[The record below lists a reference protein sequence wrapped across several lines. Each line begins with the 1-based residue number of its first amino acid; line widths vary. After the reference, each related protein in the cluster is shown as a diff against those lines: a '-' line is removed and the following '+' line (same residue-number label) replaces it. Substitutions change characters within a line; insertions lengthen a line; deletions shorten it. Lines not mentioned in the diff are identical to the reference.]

1 MKARRATTGSRS
13 TTTRTPSTKRAGRTA
28 PRAGRRLGR
37 PLPQAEF
44 RERLLTIMDRKHHWA
59 WPVLMGPG
67 ISTRQ
72 LELHYQQEYH
82 VYVRDFPVLL
92 ARVHGQNPPSDVR
105 RMLAT
110 NIYEED
116 TGGLSFGKSHP
127 ELFHLMMAGLG
138 LDIEAFQRA
147 RLLAASAIYRKWLDK
162 ATAHRD
168 WVIGAATMAIFVEGS
183 VKDRKEILEP
193 SIPKTEDEIEAYVT
207 AHPLV
212 QHHGIARASMDLIR
226 AHQKVEAGHR
236 QDAYEMVVTHA
247 KTAAQQQSVLTSL
260 ATSLRLWTAYR
271 DAVAKVCG
279 LRRP

>member
-1 MKARRATTGSRS
+1 MKARRATTGSRT
-13 TTTRTPSTKRAGRTA
+13 TTTRKTATRSAGRTA
-28 PRAGRRLGR
+28 TRRSAR
-37 PLPQAEF
+37 PLSQPEF

-72 LELHYQQEYH
+72 LEIHYQQEYH

-92 ARVHGQNPPSDVR
+92 ARVHGQNPPPDVR
-105 RMLAT
+105 RMLAE

-127 ELFHLMMAGLG
+127 ELFHVMMAGLG
-138 LDIEAFQRA
+138 LNIDAFQRA
-147 RLLAASAIYRKWLDK
+147 RLMTASATYRRWLEK

-193 SIPKTEDEIEAYVT
+193 SVAKTDDEIEAYVT

-212 QHHGIARASMDLIR
+212 QHHGIARTSMDLIR

-247 KTAAQQQSVLTSL
+247 TSAAQQRAVLASL
-260 ATSLRLWTAYR
+260 TTALRLWTAYR
-271 DAVAKVCG
+271 DAVAKACG